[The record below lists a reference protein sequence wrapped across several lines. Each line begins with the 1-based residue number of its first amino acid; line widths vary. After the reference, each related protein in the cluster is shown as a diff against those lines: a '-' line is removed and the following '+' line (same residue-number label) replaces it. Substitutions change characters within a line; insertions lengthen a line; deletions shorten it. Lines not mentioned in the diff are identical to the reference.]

1 MKTILLTGSGGFL
14 GSNLKPYLQQGW
26 NVLAPRSRELNLLDK
41 NATAKYLASNKIDLI
56 IHSAALGVRIN
67 PNDTAEQVAR
77 PNIVMFDNL
86 AQSAVPIITFGSG
99 AEYNK
104 SRPLIKV
111 KETDFGQSIPADPYG
126 YCKYQIS
133 KKIET
138 MPNAVNLRI
147 FGIYGAG
154 ENPTR
159 VTTCILNDILDG
171 KPITLNQNVIFSF
184 IYIEDFCRIVCRF
197 VENMPKQKFINTAC
211 RQDISIKEL
220 AEMSKQLFKSNC
232 RIDFK
237 QEGFNKQYTCDTALL
252 SNLLPDFKFT
262 SYQEG
267 MSKLYDNLKEAK
279 NA

>member
-1 MKTILLTGSGGFL
+1 MKKILLTGSGGFL

-26 NVLAPRSRELNLLDK
+26 SVLAPRSRELNLLDK
-41 NATAKYLASNKIDLI
+41 AAVLEYITANKIDFI
-56 IHSAALGVRIN
+56 IHSAAAGVRIN
-67 PNDTAEQVAR
+67 PEDTAEQVAR
-77 PNIVMFDNL
+77 PNILMFDNL
-86 AQSAVPIITFGSG
+86 AQSGLPLITFGSG
-99 AEYNK
+99 AEYDK
-104 SRPLIKV
+104 SRPLVKV
-111 KETDFGQSIPADPYG
+111 KESDFGQSIPKDPYG
-126 YCKYQIS
+126 YGKYQIS
-133 KKIET
+133 KKIENMANT
-138 MPNAVNLRI
+138 LNLRI

-159 VTTCILNDILDG
+159 VTTCILNDILYG

-197 VENMPKQKFINTAC
+197 VQNMPKEKFINTAC

-267 MSKLYDNLKEAK
+267 MSKLYDRLKEAK